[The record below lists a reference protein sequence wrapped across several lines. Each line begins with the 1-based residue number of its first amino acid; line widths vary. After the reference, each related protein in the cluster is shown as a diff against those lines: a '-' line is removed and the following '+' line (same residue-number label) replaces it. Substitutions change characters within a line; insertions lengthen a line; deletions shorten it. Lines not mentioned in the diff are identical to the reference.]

1 MPIRI
6 LTDPACVIGYKS
18 EIVAL
23 ADSDTSAL
31 GFLPQGMFEPQIN
44 KGAVFVAVDEKRGKT
59 SFGGY
64 ILLGGKYPAR
74 RVFQIAVKPKYRK
87 RGVGK
92 KLLKAA
98 EEAAKEAGFSSI
110 CAKVGS
116 GLRLANKF
124 WESQGF
130 VNIEKQAGGS
140 MHPVCYIREKR
151 LAPSL
156 LDGYIAE
163 RNMQMALVRAI
174 ETPRADS
181 LLVVDTNVYIDAA
194 NKEPYADFVFQ
205 LEERGQ
211 IQIARTPFI
220 TQELR
225 SRKSKNGVIKLAEKF
240 PESKAP
246 CDSAVVE
253 QLRKMIFGSKALNP
267 PDKADLHSLA
277 TAIAESADYVTRDKE
292 ISRRSKELRDKF
304 QLNIWSPE
312 DLWDWEIHPGRAGKR
327 IVAAPESANILQ
339 IDDKP
344 ALDELENNGFGGATV
359 NKFHWHAALMRGKDM
374 LGVVAAEKS
383 ASRHQNISLFLKD
396 SDIPEQA
403 AEILLGLFREQV
415 SAANIELTL
424 NSARGAGETG
434 ILAHGYIKTAPNTY
448 WKTHSPRIVTRH
460 NWADYRDTLAQLS
473 GIRLPENPPNY
484 ARHNQAIPIGQKAR
498 MPMNELENH
507 LSSVFILPERDG
519 VVIPIMPKF
528 ADRFFNHKKQRPLPV
543 LPSAVAALLA
553 RKSYLCHKS
562 AASRI
567 RTGMPVLFYQ
577 SKENSAIIAVAR
589 IVRTQ
594 LIDTVNMA
602 ASVERRLALSDVDI
616 RNMRPPVLEIMF
628 DNVAIL
634 PNPVSVS
641 KLKQINCYH
650 KAGFV
655 TATAMDASRV
665 YKIIKEG
672 LRA

>member
-1 MPIRI
+1 MPIKI
-6 LTDPACVIGYKS
+6 LTDPASVIKYKS

-74 RVFQIAVKPKYRK
+74 RVFQIAVRPEYRK

-92 KLLKAA
+92 KLLKSA

-130 VNIEKQAGGS
+130 ANIEKQVGGKV
-140 MHPVCYIREKR
+140 HRVCYIREKR

-194 NKEPYADFVFQ
+194 NKEPYAGFVFK

-211 IQIARTPFI
+211 IQIARTQFI
-220 TQELR
+220 THELR

-240 PESKAP
+240 TELKAP
-246 CDSAVVE
+246 RDNAVVE
-253 QLRKMIFGSKALNP
+253 QLRKMIFGGKTLKPS
-267 PDKADLHSLA
+267 DKADLHSLA

-292 ISRRSKELRDKF
+292 ILRRSKDIRAKF
-304 QLNIWSPE
+304 QLHIWSPE
-312 DLWDWEIHPGRAGKR
+312 DLWDWEVHPGRVGER
-327 IVAAPESANILQ
+327 VVAAPESANTLR
-339 IDDKP
+339 IDEKVSR
-344 ALDELENNGFGGATV
+344 DELKNAGFGGAAAG
-359 NKFHWHAALMRGKDM
+359 KFHWHAALMSDSDM
-374 LGVVAAEKS
+374 LGVVAAEKY
-383 ASRHQNISLFLKD
+383 ASRIQKISLSLGD
-396 SDIPEQA
+396 GDIPEQA
-403 AEILLGLFREQV
+403 AEILLGLFREQM

-424 NSARGAGETG
+424 NSAKGAGETG
-434 ILAHGYIKTAPNTY
+434 ILAHGYVKTAPNTY
-448 WKTHSPRIVTRH
+448 WKTHAPRIVTRH
-460 NWADYRDTLAQLS
+460 NWANYRDTLAQLS
-473 GIRLPENPPNY
+473 GIRLPENPPNF
-484 ARHNQAIPIGQKAR
+484 ARHNQTIPIGQKAS

-507 LSSVFILPERDG
+507 LSSVFILPGRDG

-528 ADRFFNHKKQRPLPV
+528 ADMFFNHKKQRPLPV

-553 RKSYLCHKS
+553 RKSYLCDKS

-567 RTGMPVLFYQ
+567 RTGMPILFYQ
-577 SKENSAIIAVAR
+577 SKENSAVIAVAR

-594 LIDTVNMA
+594 LIDTINISE
-602 ASVERRLALSDVDI
+602 SVKRRLVLSSVNI
-616 RNMRPPVLEIMF
+616 LGMRPPVLEIMF

-650 KAGFV
+650 GAGFV
-655 TATAMDASRV
+655 TATAMDASCV
-665 YKIIKEG
+665 NKIIKEG